1 MLSHRKQWNFVDYAP
16 LFGARPL
23 LVITSDD
30 GLTPG
35 PTHLAAEVRK
45 SGNTHVTEKHFA
57 TDHAYSDH
65 RIALEATVLNWLAT
79 LK

>member
-1 MLSHRKQWNFVDYAP
+1 MLSHRKQWNFVDYAAM
-16 LFGARPL
+16 FGSRPL
-23 LVITSDD
+23 LAITSDD

-35 PTHLAAEVRK
+35 PTRLAADIRK
-45 SGNTHVTEKHFA
+45 AGNSHVTEKHFA

-79 LK
+79 LR